1 MSLNW
6 QQRGPWEAAQRG
18 MAVCQKKIEE
28 NRREDLLFFNQA
40 KENQLPD

>member
-1 MSLNW
+1 MSLKW
-6 QQRGPWEAAQRG
+6 QQRRHWKAAQRG
-18 MAVCQKKIEE
+18 MAGCQKKIEE